1 MVRQQEANSCGPS
14 SDLSAVAECRITRK
28 VSGKEIPCCGK
39 FLADEAQPEEPCPH
53 GIFGI
58 LILLRFR
65 ACRLHFLCHLAE
77 RKAKLDVT
85 LKLSC
90 VQAVLLPIRRGIE
103 LEKPEFDG
111 PFVKVAW

>member
-1 MVRQQEANSCGPS
+1 MAY
-14 SDLSAVAECRITRK
+14 
-28 VSGKEIPCCGK
+28 
-39 FLADEAQPEEPCPH
+39 
-53 GIFGI
+53 FGI
-58 LILLRFR
+58 LVLLRFR

-77 RKAKLDVT
+77 RKAKLDIT

-111 PFVKVAW
+111 PFCKGGMVIEHMVAAPVVMAAPAAVCTVAGVPDISKLRHRLRLPAV